1 MSATDTL
8 RTGTLAVAGARLY
21 HEVRGSGPVLLIGQS
36 GEGDARRTADLVAQL
51 ADAYTVVTYDRRGLS
66 RSALTDPD
74 RPVTLADHA
83 DDAARLLAA
92 LTDEPAAMLGC
103 SLGASIGL
111 RLAVHHPGRLHTLV
125 AHEPV
130 SPRLLPTGE
139 RTRHEREL
147 LDVQRLYAAR
157 GLTEAMRE
165 IARVLGIDPTCQ
177 QAEPDL
183 TPQPFTPRR
192 VANFDTF
199 IRRDF
204 TAIVGDD
211 LRPADLPGCG
221 TRIVPAVGAR
231 TAPEVFD
238 RRCADRLAELL
249 GTAPVVFPGGHNGNT
264 THPRGYAATLR
275 RVLTAAQR

>member
-1 MSATDTL
+1 MSVTDTL
-8 RTGTLAVAGARLY
+8 RTGTLAVPGARLY
-21 HEVRGSGPVLLIGQS
+21 HEVRGSGPLLLIGQS
-36 GEGDARRTADLVAQL
+36 GEGDARRTTDLVAQL

-83 DDAARLLAA
+83 DDVHLLLTS
-92 LTDEPAAMLGC
+92 LTDRPAAMLGC

-111 RLAVHHPGRLHTLV
+111 RLAVRHPGLLHTLV

-130 SPRLLPTGE
+130 SPRLLPAAE
-139 RTRHEREL
+139 RARHEREL
-147 LDVQRLYAAR
+147 LDVQRRYAAR

-177 QAEPDL
+177 EAEPDL
-183 TPQPFTPRR
+183 TPQPMTPRR
-192 VANFDTF
+192 IANFDTF

-211 LRPADLPGCG
+211 LRPEDLPGCG

-249 GTAPVVFPGGHNGNT
+249 GTTPVVFPGGHNGNT

-275 RVLTAAQR
+275 EVLAARE